1 MKKTTQI
8 FIFLALVFFLTAAN
22 APAITLGTNITISD
36 KVNAGSDW
44 YSDREDQEVEPGCAT
59 GQKWDLEGFFLNG
72 TTLTMVGGF
81 DFQNGEG
88 DPKMLSGDIFI
99 DTNGDAVYGPSN
111 DGTGYGYGTTN
122 NTFGY
127 EYALRLDVSNT
138 QYTVYALSGSSITT
152 TVKYEI
158 NQESNPWKYSSGGT
172 DKGPYGLTYHT
183 ELDNDEVGGLLGGDD
198 SHNAVAL
205 DLLGF
210 LTQSEIDNFTV
221 HFTMECGNDNLMG
234 RNPVPEP
241 ATLLLLGAGL
251 IGLTGYARK
260 RKI

>member
-8 FIFLALVFFLTAAN
+8 IIFLALVFFLTVAN

-36 KVNAGSDW
+36 RVNTGSDW
-44 YSDREDQEVEPGCAT
+44 YSDREDQEVEPGCTT
-59 GQKWDLEGFFLNG
+59 GQEWDLEGFFLNG

-81 DFQNGEG
+81 DFENGEG
-88 DPKMLSGDIFI
+88 NPTMHSGDIFI

-111 DGTGYGYGTTN
+111 DGSGYGNGTVN

-127 EYALRLDVSNT
+127 EYALRLDFGAN

-158 NQESNPWKYSSGGT
+158 NQESNPWKYSSGGVDNGT
-172 DKGPYGLTYHT
+172 YGFTYHT
-183 ELDNDEVGGLLGGDD
+183 GLNDSEVDGLLGGT
-198 SHNAVAL
+198 HNAVAL
-205 DLLGF
+205 DLFSF
-210 LTQSEIDNFTV
+210 LDQSEIDNFTV

-251 IGLTGYARK
+251 IGLTGYVRK